1 MRRAASAV
9 VVAVTAVVTFPVTA
23 VGKAVDVLR
32 RLRVPVPGGS
42 LIFLPDGCEIVDSA
56 WLDEVGQAVSA
67 VSYAELNSLP
77 DASGKALAMAATL
90 TGGEIA

>member
-1 MRRAASAV
+1 MKRVVDAVIAATAV
-9 VVAVTAVVTFPVTA
+9 VVFPVTVA
-23 VGKAVDVLR
+23 GKAVGALR

-42 LIFLPDGCEIVDSA
+42 LIYLPDSCEIVESA

-67 VSYAELNSLP
+67 VSYEELNSLP
-77 DASGKALAMAATL
+77 DASGKALAMAAAL

>member
-1 MRRAASAV
+1 MRSAAGAV
-9 VVAVTAVVTFPVTA
+9 VVAVTAVVALPVTA

-42 LIFLPDGCEIVDSA
+42 LTYLPDGCEIVDST

-67 VSYAELNSLP
+67 VSYEELNGLP
-77 DASGKALAMAATL
+77 GASGKALAMAAAL